1 MTDQK
6 RYLLVVNIALSL
18 LLLITSGLTW
28 AGEEMIRIGVLSH
41 RGDAVTHQMW
51 DSTANYLSYTLHPK
65 KFEII
70 PLDFDEVEPAVKDAA
85 VDFLLV
91 NSGIYVN
98 LEVRYRIS
106 RIVTLDNGVENYHL
120 NVFGGVIFTRVDR
133 NDINRL
139 ADIRGH
145 SFIAVDETSLGGFQM
160 AWGEMKKAQLS
171 PYEDFTRLAFG
182 GTHDKVVM
190 AVRDGEFDVGTVRT
204 NILERMADQGDID
217 LKDFK
222 IINPYKNGFTY
233 LHSTPLYPEWP
244 FSKLQHT
251 SNQLAR
257 QVAVALLNM
266 QISHPAGNFHY
277 AGWTVPL
284 DYQDV
289 HELFRNLQLPPY
301 DQQSRFTLLDAIER
315 YWGWLLMALIF
326 LLMMTVMST
335 WVSRLNR
342 QLKKS
347 KLYLEHQHDLVLDS
361 VCDGIYGVD
370 LEGNCTFVNRSMKS
384 ITGWEADDLIGHN
397 QHRMLHHTHADG
409 TPHSPDECP
418 VYLTFQSNEPRF
430 VEDDLF
436 WKKDGSGFPV
446 EYSSTPIQ
454 NHKGQTVGSVV
465 VFRDISERKQAEEEA
480 DRHQAELG
488 HMARLNT
495 MGEMASGI
503 AHELNQPL
511 TAIATN
517 AYASIQMLESGNIS
531 NEKLA
536 DIMEKI
542 GIQAERSGEIIRQ
555 LRQFVRKEQPQRSLL
570 DLNELI
576 DEVLLLLRPEVRKAG
591 VTIERHLNR
600 PIKRVMAQRIQIEQV
615 ILNLVKNAIEA
626 MVNADSDI
634 RKLIITTEMGGEHGV
649 IVSVEDSGPG
659 ISSEMRD
666 GLFDPFMTS
675 KEKGLGLGLSIS
687 QGIIEAHQGNLYLD
701 SSSGQGAIFRFA
713 LPVNHGET
721 ADE

>member
-1 MTDQK
+1 MSGK
-6 RYLLVVNIALSL
+6 KHRLSAANIALSL
-18 LLLITSGLTW
+18 LLLLASGLIH
-28 AGEEMIRIGVLSH
+28 ASGEIIRIGVLSH

-51 DSTANYLSYTLHPK
+51 DATANYLSFVLHPK
-65 KFEII
+65 KFEVI

-85 VDFLLV
+85 IDFLLV

-98 LEVRYRIS
+98 LEVRQRIS
-106 RIVTLDNGVENYHL
+106 RIVTLDNGTQEHPL
-120 NVFGGVIFTRVDR
+120 NVFGGVIFTRADR
-133 NDINRL
+133 SGINRL
-139 ADIRGH
+139 ADIRGR
-145 SFIAVDETSLGGFQM
+145 SFAAVDETSLGGFQM
-160 AWGEMKKAQLS
+160 AWGEMEKKQLS
-171 PYEDFTRLAFG
+171 PYDDTSELAFF

-190 AVRDGEFDVGTVRT
+190 AVKQGEFDIGTVRT
-204 NILERMADQGDID
+204 NILERMADKGDID
-217 LKDFK
+217 LNDFK
-222 IINPYKNGFTY
+222 IINPYRDGFIY
-233 LHSTPLYPEWP
+233 IHSTPLYPEWP

-266 QISHPAGNFHY
+266 QISRPAGNFHY

-289 HELFRNLQLPPY
+289 HALFRRLQLPPY
-301 DQQSRFTLLDAIER
+301 DQPIRFTLLDAIIR
-315 YWGWLLMALIF
+315 YWRWLMVVLTF
-326 LLMMTVMST
+326 LLMMAVMST

-347 KLYLEHQHDLVLDS
+347 KLYLEHQHDLVLNS

-384 ITGWEADDLIGHN
+384 ITGWQAEDLIGHN
-397 QHRMLHHTHADG
+397 QHRMLHHTHVDG
-409 TPHSPDECP
+409 TPHKPDECP

-446 EYSSTPIQ
+446 EYSSTPMHD
-454 NHKGQTVGSVV
+454 HKGETVGSVV
-465 VFRDISERKQAEEEA
+465 VFRDISERKKAEEEA
-480 DRHQAELG
+480 RRHQTELA

-542 GIQAERSGEIIRQ
+542 GHQAERSGEIIRQ
-555 LRQFVRKEQPQRSLL
+555 LRQFVRKEQPQRCLL

-576 DEVLLLLRPEVRKAG
+576 EEVLMLLRPEVRKAG
-591 VTIERHLNR
+591 VSIQRNLDR
-600 PIKRVMAQRIQIEQV
+600 SIKKVMAQRIQIEQV

-626 MVNADSDI
+626 MVNSDVET
-634 RKLIITTEMGGEHGV
+634 RKLVITTGMGGSHSV

-659 ISSEMRD
+659 ISSEMRE

-687 QGIIEAHQGNLYLD
+687 LGIIEAHQGKLYLD

-713 LPVNHGET
+713 LPLDHGET
-721 ADE
+721 THE

>member
-1 MTDQK
+1 MGRK
-6 RYLLVVNIALSL
+6 PYLTAANISLSL
-18 LLLITSGLTW
+18 LLLIVSSFAHADAQT
-28 AGEEMIRIGVLSH
+28 IRIGVLSH

-51 DSTANYLSYTLHPK
+51 DSTANYLSYALHPK
-65 KFEII
+65 KFVVI

-85 VDFLLV
+85 IDFLLV

-98 LEVRYRIS
+98 LEVRQRIS
-106 RIVTLDNGVENYHL
+106 RIVTLDNGTQEHPL
-120 NVFGGVIFTRVDR
+120 NVFGGVIFTRADR
-133 NDINRL
+133 SDINRL
-139 ADIRGH
+139 ADIKGR
-145 SFIAVDETSLGGFQM
+145 SFAAVDETSLGGFQM

-171 PYEDFTRLAFG
+171 PYDDTSELAFF
-182 GTHDKVVM
+182 GTHDMVVM
-190 AVRDGEFDVGTVRT
+190 AVREGEFDVGTIRT
-204 NILERMADQGDID
+204 NILERMADHGDID
-217 LKDFK
+217 LHDFK
-222 IINPYKNGFTY
+222 IINPFPDGFTY

-266 QISHPAGNFHY
+266 QLSRPVGDFHY

-289 HELFRNLQLPPY
+289 HALFRLLQLPPY
-301 DQQSRFTLLDAIER
+301 DQQSRFTLLDAVNR
-315 YWGWLLMALIF
+315 YWKWLLMALVF
-326 LLMMTVMST
+326 LLMMAVMST
-335 WVSRLNR
+335 WISRLNR

-384 ITGWEADDLIGHN
+384 ITGWKAEDLIGRN
-397 QHRMLHHTHADG
+397 QHEMLHHTHADG
-409 TPHSPDECP
+409 TPHRSDECP
-418 VYLTFQSNEPRF
+418 VYQTFQSNEPRF

-446 EYSSTPIQ
+446 EYSSTPMQ
-454 NHKGQTVGSVV
+454 DHKGETVGSVV
-465 VFRDISERKQAEEEA
+465 VFRDISERKKAEEEA
-480 DRHQAELG
+480 RRHQKELA

-517 AYASIQMLESGNIS
+517 AYASIRMLESGNLS

-542 GIQAERSGEIIRQ
+542 GVQAERSGEIIRQ

-576 DEVLLLLRPEVRKAG
+576 EEVLMLLRPEVRKAG
-591 VTIERHLNR
+591 VTIQRNLERS
-600 PIKRVMAQRIQIEQV
+600 IKKVMAQRIQIEQV
-615 ILNLVKNAIEA
+615 ILNLLKNAIEA
-626 MVNADSDI
+626 MLNSDAEN
-634 RKLIITTEMGGEHGV
+634 RRLAITTEMGGSHSV

-659 ISSEMRD
+659 ISSEMRE
-666 GLFDPFMTS
+666 GLFDPFITS
-675 KEKGLGLGLSIS
+675 KKKGLGLGLSIS

-713 LPVNHGET
+713 LPLDHGET
-721 ADE
+721 KYE

>member
-1 MTDQK
+1 MTNR
-6 RYLLVVNIALSL
+6 RYSLFVANFSLSL
-18 LLLITSGLTW
+18 LLFASGFVY
-28 AGEEMIRIGVLSH
+28 ASEEIIRIGVLSH
-41 RGDAVTHQMW
+41 RGDDVTHQMW
-51 DSTANYLSYTLHPK
+51 DPTANYLSYALHPK
-65 KFEII
+65 KFEVI
-70 PLDFDEVEPAVKDAA
+70 PLDFGEVEPAVKNAGI
-85 VDFLLV
+85 DFLLV

-98 LEVRYRIS
+98 LEVRHRIS
-106 RIVTLDNGVENYHL
+106 RIVTLDNGVEDHPL
-120 NVFGGVIFTRVDR
+120 NVFGGVIFTRADR
-133 NDINRL
+133 SDINRL
-139 ADIRGH
+139 ADIGGH
-145 SFIAVDETSLGGFQM
+145 SLIAVDETSLGGFQM
-160 AWGEMKKAQLS
+160 AWGEMKNKAQIS
-171 PYEDFTRLAFG
+171 PYTDFSELAFG

-190 AVRDGEFDVGTVRT
+190 AVKRGEFDIGTVRT
-204 NILERMADQGDID
+204 NILERMADKGDIE
-217 LKDFK
+217 LNDFK
-222 IINPYKNGFTY
+222 IINPYQDGFAY

-257 QVAVALLNM
+257 QVTVALLNM
-266 QISHPAGNFHY
+266 QISRPAGNFHY

-301 DQQSRFTLLDAIER
+301 DQQRPFTLLDAINR
-315 YWGWLLMALIF
+315 YWKWLLIALLFLLLMA
-326 LLMMTVMST
+326 VMST
-335 WVSRLNR
+335 WVSKLNR

-347 KLYLEHQHDLVLDS
+347 KLHLEHQHDLVLDS

-384 ITGWEADDLIGHN
+384 ITGWQAEDLIGHN
-397 QHRMLHHTHADG
+397 QHQVLHHTHVDG
-409 TPHSPDECP
+409 TPHKADECP

-446 EYSSTPIQ
+446 EYSSTPMQ
-454 NHKGQTVGSVV
+454 DHRGETVGSVV
-465 VFRDISERKQAEEEA
+465 VFRDISERKKAEEETR
-480 DRHQAELG
+480 RHQSELA

-531 NEKLA
+531 NDKLA

-555 LRQFVRKEQPQRSLL
+555 LRQFVRKEQPQRCPL

-576 DEVLLLLRPEVRKAG
+576 EEVLMLLRPEVRKAG
-591 VTIERHLNR
+591 VTIKRNLDR
-600 PIKRVMAQRIQIEQV
+600 SIKKVMAQRIQIEQV
-615 ILNLVKNAIEA
+615 ILNLLKNALEA
-626 MVNADSDI
+626 MVISDAGT
-634 RKLIITTEMGGEHGV
+634 RKLAITTEMGGQHGV

-659 ISSEMRD
+659 ISSEIRD
-666 GLFDPFMTS
+666 GLFDPFITS
-675 KEKGLGLGLSIS
+675 KKKGLGLGLSIS

-701 SSSGQGAIFRFA
+701 SSTGEGAIFRFA
-713 LPVNHGET
+713 LPVDHGDTTNE
-721 ADE
+721 

>member
-1 MTDQK
+1 MTNR
-6 RYLLVVNIALSL
+6 RYSLFVVSFSLSL
-18 LLLITSGLTW
+18 LMVASGLVY
-28 AGEEMIRIGVLSH
+28 AGEERIRIGVLSH
-41 RGDAVTHQMW
+41 RGDDVTHKMW
-51 DSTANYLSYTLHPK
+51 DSTANYLSYALHPK
-65 KFEII
+65 QFEII
-70 PLDFDEVEPAVKDAA
+70 PLDFDEIGPAVKDAGI
-85 VDFLLV
+85 DFLLV

-98 LEVRYRIS
+98 LEMRYRIS
-106 RIVTLDNGVENYHL
+106 RIVTLDNGDQGHPL
-120 NVFGGVIFTRVDR
+120 NVFGGVIFTRADR
-133 NDINRL
+133 SDISRL
-139 ADIRGH
+139 EDIRGL
-145 SFIAVDETSLGGFQM
+145 SLVAVDETSLGGFQM
-160 AWGEMKKAQLS
+160 AWGEMKKARLS
-171 PYEDFTRLAFG
+171 PYEDFSRLVFA
-182 GTHDKVVM
+182 GTHDEVVM
-190 AVRDGEFDVGTVRT
+190 AVRQGKFDVGTVRT
-204 NILERMADQGDID
+204 NILERMADNGDIE

-222 IINPYKNGFTY
+222 IINPYQDSFTY

-251 SNQLAR
+251 PNQLAR

-266 QISHPAGNFHY
+266 QISHPQGDFHY

-289 HELFRNLQLPPY
+289 HELFRSLQLPPY
-301 DQQSRFTLLDAIER
+301 DQQQRFTLQDAMKR
-315 YWGWLLMALIF
+315 YWKWLLVALLF
-326 LLMMTVMST
+326 LLVMAVMST

-370 LEGNCTFVNRSMKS
+370 LDGNCTFVNRSMKN
-384 ITGWEADDLIGHN
+384 ITGWRAEDLIGHN

-409 TPHSPDECP
+409 SPHPPNECP
-418 VYLTFQSNEPRF
+418 VYLTFKSNEPRF

-446 EYSSTPIQ
+446 EYSSTPMQ
-454 NHKGQTVGSVV
+454 DGEGEAVGSVV
-465 VFRDISERKQAEEEA
+465 VFRDISERKKAEEESR
-480 DRHQAELG
+480 RHQSELA

-542 GIQAERSGEIIRQ
+542 GHQAERSGEIIRQ
-555 LRQFVRKEQPQRSLL
+555 LRQFVRKEEPQRCPL

-576 DEVLLLLRPEVRKAG
+576 EEVLMLLRPEVNKAG
-591 VTIERHLNR
+591 VTIQRNLDR
-600 PIKRVMAQRIQIEQV
+600 SIKKVMAQRIQIEQV

-626 MVNADSDI
+626 MVNSGAQT
-634 RKLIITTEMGGEHGV
+634 RKLAITTEMGGKHGV

-666 GLFDPFMTS
+666 GLFDPFITS
-675 KEKGLGLGLSIS
+675 KKKGLGLGLSIS

-701 SSSGQGAIFRFA
+701 SSTGEGAIFRFA
-713 LPVNHGET
+713 LPVDHGGTINE
-721 ADE
+721 

>member
-1 MTDQK
+1 MTNR
-6 RYLLVVNIALSL
+6 RYSLFVASFSLSL
-18 LLLITSGLTW
+18 LLVASGLVY
-28 AGEEMIRIGVLSH
+28 ASEERIRIGVLSH
-41 RGDAVTHQMW
+41 RGDDVTHKMW
-51 DSTANYLSYTLHPK
+51 DSTANYLSYALHPK
-65 KFEII
+65 QFEIV
-70 PLDFDEVEPAVKDAA
+70 PLDFDEIEPAVKDAGI
-85 VDFLLV
+85 DFLLV

-98 LEVRYRIS
+98 LEMRYRVS
-106 RIVTLDNGVENYHL
+106 RIVTLDNGDQGHPL
-120 NVFGGVIFTRVDR
+120 NVFGGVIFTRKDR
-133 NDINRL
+133 SDISRL
-139 ADIRGH
+139 DDIRGL
-145 SFIAVDETSLGGFQM
+145 SLVAVDETSLGGFQM

-171 PYEDFTRLAFG
+171 PYEDFSRLVFA

-190 AVRDGEFDVGTVRT
+190 AVRQGEFDVGTVRT
-204 NILERMADQGDID
+204 NILERMADNGDIE

-222 IINPYKNGFTY
+222 IINPYQEGFTY

-251 SNQLAR
+251 PNQLAR

-266 QISHPAGNFHY
+266 QISHPKGNFHY

-289 HELFRNLQLPPY
+289 HELFKNLQLPPY
-301 DQQSRFTLLDAIER
+301 DQQRRFTLQDAVKR
-315 YWGWLLMALIF
+315 YWKWLLVALLF
-326 LLMMTVMST
+326 LLVMAVMST

-370 LEGNCTFVNRSMKS
+370 LDGNCTFVNRSMKS
-384 ITGWEADDLIGHN
+384 ITGWSAEELIGHN

-409 TPHSPDECP
+409 SPHPPNECP
-418 VYLTFQSNEPRF
+418 VYLTFKSNEPRF

-446 EYSSTPIQ
+446 EYSSTPVQ
-454 NHKGQTVGSVV
+454 DVKGEAVGSVV
-465 VFRDISERKQAEEEA
+465 VFRDISERKKAEEESR
-480 DRHQAELG
+480 RHQSELA

-542 GIQAERSGEIIRQ
+542 GHQAERSGEIIRQ
-555 LRQFVRKEQPQRSLL
+555 LRQFVRKEQPQRCPL

-576 DEVLLLLRPEVRKAG
+576 EEVLMLLRPEVSKAG
-591 VTIERHLNR
+591 VTIQLNLDR
-600 PIKRVMAQRIQIEQV
+600 SIKKVMAQRIQIEQV

-626 MVNADSDI
+626 MVNSGAHT
-634 RKLIITTEMGGEHGV
+634 RKLVITTEMGGKHGV

-666 GLFDPFMTS
+666 GLFDPFITS
-675 KEKGLGLGLSIS
+675 KKKGLGLGLSIS

-701 SSSGQGAIFRFA
+701 SSTGEGAIFRFA
-713 LPVNHGET
+713 LAVDHGGTINE
-721 ADE
+721 

>member
-1 MTDQK
+1 
-6 RYLLVVNIALSL
+6 
-18 LLLITSGLTW
+18 
-28 AGEEMIRIGVLSH
+28 
-41 RGDAVTHQMW
+41 
-51 DSTANYLSYTLHPK
+51 
-65 KFEII
+65 
-70 PLDFDEVEPAVKDAA
+70 
-85 VDFLLV
+85 
-91 NSGIYVN
+91 
-98 LEVRYRIS
+98 
-106 RIVTLDNGVENYHL
+106 
-120 NVFGGVIFTRVDR
+120 
-133 NDINRL
+133 
-139 ADIRGH
+139 
-145 SFIAVDETSLGGFQM
+145 
-160 AWGEMKKAQLS
+160 
-171 PYEDFTRLAFG
+171 
-182 GTHDKVVM
+182 
-190 AVRDGEFDVGTVRT
+190 
-204 NILERMADQGDID
+204 
-217 LKDFK
+217 
-222 IINPYKNGFTY
+222 
-233 LHSTPLYPEWP
+233 
-244 FSKLQHT
+244 
-251 SNQLAR
+251 
-257 QVAVALLNM
+257 
-266 QISHPAGNFHY
+266 
-277 AGWTVPL
+277 
-284 DYQDV
+284 
-289 HELFRNLQLPPY
+289 RNLQLPPY
-301 DQQSRFTLLDAIER
+301 HQQSRFTLLDAIER
-315 YWGWLLMALIF
+315 YWRWLLMALIF
-326 LLMMTVMST
+326 LLMMAVMST

-384 ITGWEADDLIGHN
+384 ITGWESDDLIGRN
-397 QHRMLHHTHADG
+397 QHRILHHTHADG

-454 NHKGQTVGSVV
+454 DHKGQTVGSVV

-576 DEVLLLLRPEVRKAG
+576 DEVLLLLRPEARKAG
-591 VTIERHLNR
+591 VIIERHLDR

-713 LPVNHGET
+713 LPVNHGES

>member
-1 MTDQK
+1 MTDRK
-6 RYLLVVNIALSL
+6 YYLLIANIALIAL
-18 LLLITSGLTW
+18 LLLASGLLY
-28 AGEEMIRIGVLSH
+28 ASEKSIRIGVLSH

-51 DSTANYLSYTLHPK
+51 DSTANYLSYALHPK

-70 PLDFDEVEPAVKDAA
+70 PLDFDEIEPAVQDTLI
-85 VDFLLV
+85 DFLLV

-98 LEVRYRIS
+98 LEVRHRIS
-106 RIVTLDNGVENYHL
+106 RIVTLDNGTQEHPL
-120 NVFGGVIFTRVDR
+120 NVFGGVIFTRADR
-133 NDINRL
+133 SDINQL
-139 ADIRGH
+139 ADIKGH
-145 SFIAVDETSLGGFQM
+145 SFVAVDETSLGGFQM
-160 AWGEMKKAQLS
+160 AWGEMQKIQLS
-171 PYEDFTRLAFG
+171 PYDDSSELAFF

-190 AVRDGEFDVGTVRT
+190 AVREGEFDIGTVRT
-204 NILERMADQGDID
+204 NILERMVDKGDID

-222 IINPYKNGFTY
+222 IINSYPDGFTY

-244 FSKLQHT
+244 FSKLQQT

-266 QISHPAGNFHY
+266 QLSRPAGNFHY

-289 HELFRNLQLPPY
+289 HELFRQLQLPPY
-301 DQQSRFTLLDAIER
+301 DPQQRFTLLDAIER
-315 YWGWLLMALIF
+315 YWKWLLIALTF
-326 LLMMTVMST
+326 VLMMAVMST
-335 WVSRLNR
+335 WVSKLNR

-384 ITGWEADDLIGHN
+384 ITGWQAEDLIGRN
-397 QHRMLHHTHADG
+397 QHQMLHHTHADG
-409 TPHSPDECP
+409 TPHRSDECP
-418 VYLTFQSNEPRF
+418 VYQTFQSNEPRF

-446 EYSSTPIQ
+446 EYSSTPMHD
-454 NHKGQTVGSVV
+454 HKGETVGSVV
-465 VFRDISERKQAEEEA
+465 VFRDISERKQAEEEVR
-480 DRHQAELG
+480 RHQAELA

-517 AYASIQMLESGNIS
+517 AYASIQMLESGNMS

-542 GIQAERSGEIIRQ
+542 GHQAERSGEIIRQ
-555 LRQFVRKEQPQRSLL
+555 LRQFVRKEQPQRCPL

-576 DEVLLLLRPEVRKAG
+576 EEVLMLLRPEVRKAG
-591 VTIERHLNR
+591 VTIQRNLDR
-600 PIKRVMAQRIQIEQV
+600 SISKVVAQRIQIEQV
-615 ILNLVKNAIEA
+615 ILNLLKNAIEA
-626 MVNADSDI
+626 MVNSNTET
-634 RKLIITTEMGGEHGV
+634 RNLVITTEMGGSHSV

-666 GLFDPFMTS
+666 ALFDPFITS
-675 KEKGLGLGLSIS
+675 KKKGLGLGLSIS
-687 QGIIEAHQGNLYLD
+687 QGIIEAHRGNLYLD
-701 SSSGQGAIFRFA
+701 SSSGEGATFRFA
-713 LPVNHGET
+713 LPLDHGET
-721 ADE
+721 SHE

>member
-1 MTDQK
+1 MAD
-6 RYLLVVNIALSL
+6 RNLFLLAVNISLSL
-18 LLLITSGLTW
+18 LLLIASGLVH
-28 AGEEMIRIGVLSH
+28 ASGEIIRIGVLSH

-51 DSTANYLSYTLHPK
+51 DSTANYLSFVLHPK
-65 KFEII
+65 KFEVI

-85 VDFLLV
+85 IDFLLV

-98 LEVRYRIS
+98 LEVRQRIS
-106 RIVTLDNGVENYHL
+106 RIVTLDNGTQEHPL
-120 NVFGGVIFTRVDR
+120 NVFGGVIFTRADR
-133 NDINRL
+133 SDINRL
-139 ADIRGH
+139 ADIKGH
-145 SFIAVDETSLGGFQM
+145 SFAAVDETSLGGFQM
-160 AWGEMKKAQLS
+160 AWGAMEKELLS
-171 PYEDFTRLAFG
+171 PYDDTSGLAFF

-190 AVRDGEFDVGTVRT
+190 AVREGEFDVGTIRT
-204 NILERMADQGDID
+204 NILERMVDKGDID

-222 IINPYKNGFTY
+222 IINLYQDGFTY

-251 SNQLAR
+251 PNQLAR

-266 QISHPAGNFHY
+266 QASRPAGNFHY

-289 HELFRNLQLPPY
+289 HELFRRLQLPPY
-301 DQQSRFTLLDAIER
+301 DQPSRFTLLDAIIR
-315 YWGWLLMALIF
+315 YWRWLLIALIF
-326 LLMMTVMST
+326 LLMMAVMST

-342 QLKKS
+342 RLKKS

-384 ITGWEADDLIGHN
+384 ITGWEAEDLIGHN
-397 QHRMLHHTHADG
+397 QHQMLHHTHVDG
-409 TPHSPDECP
+409 TPHKADECP

-446 EYSSTPIQ
+446 EYSSTPMQ
-454 NHKGQTVGSVV
+454 DHKGETVGSVV
-465 VFRDISERKQAEEEA
+465 VFRDISERKKAEEEA
-480 DRHQAELG
+480 RRHQTELA

-542 GIQAERSGEIIRQ
+542 GHQAERSGEIIRQ
-555 LRQFVRKEQPQRSLL
+555 LRQFVRKEQPQRCLL

-576 DEVLLLLRPEVRKAG
+576 DEVLMLLRPEVRKAG
-591 VTIERHLNR
+591 VTIQRSLDR
-600 PIKRVMAQRIQIEQV
+600 SIKKVMAQRIQIEQV
-615 ILNLVKNAIEA
+615 ILNLLKNAIEA
-626 MVNADSDI
+626 MVNSDAES
-634 RKLIITTEMGGEHGV
+634 RRLAITTGMGGSHSV

-659 ISSEMRD
+659 ISSEMRE
-666 GLFDPFMTS
+666 GLFDPFITS
-675 KEKGLGLGLSIS
+675 KKKGLGLGLSIS

-713 LPVNHGET
+713 LPLDHGET
-721 ADE
+721 KYE